1 MTNVTTPRATKA
13 QVTALNER
21 IAALEARLELAR
33 VSYRALR
40 DSITAPTVDAHTAPD
55 TTAPVVTRYR
65 DALGREWIKTRIG
78 TRATSRLANPELAA
92 A

>member
-1 MTNVTTPRATKA
+1 MTNVTTPRARRA
-13 QVTALNER
+13 DIRALEAR
-21 IAALEARLELAR
+21 VAALEARLELAR

-65 DALGREWIKTRIG
+65 DALGREWIKTRVG